1 MAGLVATF
9 GSGAMTNSIDE
20 FEDADCILIT
30 GSNTTENHPLIANRI
45 LRAKEKGA
53 KVIVIDPRKTQIGK
67 LSDIYARQNLGS
79 DVAWINGLINIIIK
93 EGWYDKEFIKDRT
106 EGFED
111 LKAKVA
117 EYTPEKVEKISG
129 IPADSLKEIAEIYAR
144 AENSSIVYCM
154 GITQHTSG
162 TDNVMSLANL
172 AMVTGNVG
180 KRSTGVNP
188 LRGQNNVQG
197 ACDLGAL
204 PNVFT
209 GYQAVTNDELRA
221 KFEKAWGV
229 ALDGKVGQTVVE
241 MMNNAHDGKLKGMYI
256 MAENP
261 LLSDPDI
268 NHVKEALDNLDFL
281 VVQDIFMTETAQ
293 LADVV
298 LPGTTYAEKDGT
310 ITNSDRT
317 VQRCRKA
324 IDPVGNSKPDWE
336 ILSLLGQKMGI
347 SNFDYSSPEEVFKE
361 ISELTPIYGGISY
374 ERIDNEVLHWPCPT
388 SDHPGT
394 LFLHSGTFSRGLG
407 AFKAIDY
414 REPAELPDKDYP
426 MQLTTGR
433 MMFHFHTGT
442 MTRNSPALHKE
453 VRESYVE
460 VSPSDAAEMGILDN
474 EKIKISSR
482 RGEIEAKAKI
492 TDKVHKG
499 VVFIPF
505 HFVEGAANTLTNP
518 VLDPVAKIPEYKVCA
533 VKVEKIQS

>member
-1 MAGLVATF
+1 VAGLVASF

-53 KVIVIDPRKTQIGK
+53 KVIVIDPRKTQIGN
-67 LSDIYARQNLGS
+67 LADIYARQNLGS
-79 DVAWINGLINIIIK
+79 DIAWINGLINVIISD
-93 EGWYDKEFIKDRT
+93 GWYDQEFVNDRT
-106 EGFED
+106 EGFEE
-111 LKAKVA
+111 LKAKVT
-117 EYTPEKVEKISG
+117 EYTPEKVEEISG
-129 IPADSLKEIAEIYAR
+129 ISPATLKQIAEIYAK
-144 AENSSIVYCM
+144 AKNSSIVYCM
-154 GITQHTSG
+154 GITQHICG

-204 PNVFT
+204 PNVIT
-209 GYQAVTNDELRA
+209 GYQAVTNDELRS
-221 KFEKAWGV
+221 KFEQAWDV
-229 ALDGKVGQTVVE
+229 NLDGKVGQTVVE
-241 MMNNAHDGKLKGMYI
+241 MLNNAVDGKLKGMYV

-261 LLSDPDI
+261 MLSDPDI
-268 NHVKEALDNLDFL
+268 NHIKEALVKLDFL

-298 LPGTTYAEKDGT
+298 LPGVTYAEKDGT
-310 ITNSDRT
+310 ITNTDRT

-324 IDPVGNSKPDWE
+324 IEPIGDSKPDWE
-336 ILSLLGQKMGI
+336 ILTLLGQKIGI
-347 SNFDYSSPEEVFKE
+347 SNFNYSSPQDVFKE
-361 ISELTPIYGGISY
+361 ITKVTPIYGGISY
-374 ERIDNEVLHWPCPT
+374 DRIETETLHWPCKT
-388 SDHPGT
+388 ADDPGT
-394 LFLHSGTFSRGLG
+394 LFLHGGTFSRGLG

-414 REPAELPDKDYP
+414 KEPAEMPDKDYP

-453 VRESYVE
+453 VKESYFE
-460 VSPSDAAEMGILDN
+460 VSPADAEEKGITDG
-474 EKIKISSR
+474 EKMKISSR
-482 RGEIEAKAKI
+482 RGEIQAKAKI
-492 TDKVHKG
+492 TDKVDKG
-499 VVFIPF
+499 VIFIPF
-505 HFVEGAANTLTNP
+505 HFVEGSANTLTNAA
-518 VLDPVAKIPEYKVCA
+518 LDPVAKIPEYKVCA
-533 VKVEKIQS
+533 VKVEKI

>member
-1 MAGLVATF
+1 VAGLVASF

-20 FEDADCILIT
+20 FEDADCVLIT

-45 LRAKEKGA
+45 LHAKDKGA
-53 KVIVIDPRKTQIGK
+53 KVIVIDPRKTQIGD
-67 LSDIYARQNLGS
+67 LADIYARQKLGS
-79 DVAWINGLINIIIK
+79 DVAWLNGLIHIIIS
-93 EGWYDKEFIKDRT
+93 EGWYDKEFVKDRT

-111 LKAKVA
+111 LRAKVA
-117 EYTPEKVEKISG
+117 EYTPERVEKISG
-129 IPADSLKEIAEIYAR
+129 ISADTLKEIAEAYAK
-144 AENSSIVYCM
+144 AENGSIVYCM

-209 GYQAVTNDELRA
+209 GYQAVINDELRA

-229 ALDGKVGQTVVE
+229 ELDGKVGQTIVE
-241 MMNNAHDGKLKGMYI
+241 MMNNAHNGQLKGMYV

-261 LLSDPDI
+261 MLSDPDV
-268 NHVKEALDNLDFL
+268 NHVRDALKNLNFL
-281 VVQDIFMTETAQ
+281 VVQDIFMTETAE

-298 LPGTTYAEKDGT
+298 LPGATYAEKDGT

-324 IDPVGNSKPDWE
+324 IEPLGDSKADWE
-336 ILSLLGQKMGI
+336 ILTLLGQKMGI
-347 SNFDYSSPEEVFKE
+347 SNFDYSSPEDVFKE

-374 ERIDNEVLHWPCPT
+374 DRIETETLHWPCPT
-388 SDHPGT
+388 PDHHGT

-414 REPAELPDKDYP
+414 RDPAEMPDNDYP

-442 MTRNSPALHKE
+442 MTRSSPALHKE
-453 VRESYVE
+453 VKESYIE
-460 VSPSDAAEMGILDN
+460 INPADAEEKCITED

-482 RGEIEAKAKI
+482 RGEIEARAKL
-492 TDKVHKG
+492 TSKVDKG

-505 HFVEGAANTLTNP
+505 HFVEGAANVLTNP

-533 VKVEKIQS
+533 VKVEKI

>member
-1 MAGLVATF
+1 
-9 GSGAMTNSIDE
+9 MTNSIDE

-53 KVIVIDPRKTQIGK
+53 KVIVIDPRKTQIGD
-67 LSDIYARQNLGS
+67 LADIYTRQNLGS
-79 DVAWINGLINIIIK
+79 DVAWLNGLINLIIN
-93 EGWYDKEFIKDRT
+93 EGLYDKEFVNDRT
-106 EGFED
+106 EGFEE

-117 EYTPEKVEKISG
+117 EYTPDKVEKISG
-129 IPADSLKEIAEIYAR
+129 IPAATLKQIAEAYAK
-144 AENSSIVYCM
+144 AENGSIVYCM

-209 GYQAVTNDELRA
+209 GYQAVINDELRA

-229 ALDGKVGQTVVE
+229 KLDGKVGQTIVE
-241 MMNNAHDGKLKGMYI
+241 MMNNAHDGKLKGMYV

-261 LLSDPDI
+261 MLSDPDI
-268 NHVKEALDNLDFL
+268 NHVKKALENLDFL
-281 VVQDIFMTETAQ
+281 VVQDIFMTETAE

-298 LPGTTYAEKDGT
+298 LPGVTYAEKDGT

-324 IDPVGNSKPDWE
+324 IEPIGDSKPDWE
-336 ILSLLGQKMGI
+336 ILTLLGQKMGI
-347 SNFDYSSPEEVFKE
+347 SNFNYDSPEDVFEE
-361 ISELTPIYGGISY
+361 IRQLTPIYAGISY
-374 ERIDNEVLHWPCPT
+374 ERIENEVLHWPCPT
-388 SDHPGT
+388 PDHPGT

-414 REPAELPDKDYP
+414 RDPDEMPDGDYP

-433 MMFHFHTGT
+433 TMFHFHTGT

-453 VRESYVE
+453 VKESYVE
-460 VSPSDAAEMGILDN
+460 VNRADAKEQSISED

-482 RGEIEAKAKI
+482 RGQIEAKAKI
-492 TDKVHKG
+492 TDKVAKG

-505 HFVEGAANTLTNP
+505 HFVEGAANVLTNP
-518 VLDPVAKIPEYKVCA
+518 ALDPVAKIPEYKVCA
-533 VKVEKIQS
+533 VKVEKI

>member
-1 MAGLVATF
+1 VAGLVASF

-53 KVIVIDPRKTQIGK
+53 KVIVIDPRETQIGN
-67 LSDIYARQNLGS
+67 LADIYARQNLGS
-79 DVAWINGLINIIIK
+79 DVAWINGLLNMIVN
-93 EGWYDKEFIKDRT
+93 EGWYDKQFVSART

-111 LKAKVA
+111 LKVKVS
-117 EYTPEKVEKISG
+117 EYTAEKVEKISG
-129 IPADSLKEIAEIYAR
+129 IPAATLKQIAQTYAM
-144 AENSSIVYCM
+144 AENGSIVYCM
-154 GITQHTSG
+154 GITQHISG

-180 KRSTGVNP
+180 KPSTGVNP

-209 GYQAVTNDELRA
+209 GYQAVTNDELRG
-221 KFEKAWGV
+221 KFEQAWGV
-229 ALDGKVGQTVVE
+229 KLDGKVGQTVVE
-241 MMNNAHDGKLKGMYI
+241 MLNNAVDGKLKGMYV

-261 LLSDPDI
+261 MLSDPDI
-268 NHVKEALDNLDFL
+268 NHVREALEKLNFL
-281 VVQDIFMTETAQ
+281 VVQDIFMTETAE

-298 LPGTTYAEKDGT
+298 LPGTSYAEKDGT
-310 ITNSDRT
+310 ITNTDRT

-324 IDPVGNSKPDWE
+324 IEPIGDSKPDWK
-336 ILSLLGQKMGI
+336 ILALLAQQMGI
-347 SNFDYSSPEEVFKE
+347 SNFNYDTSEAVYKE
-361 ISELTPIYGGISY
+361 IMALTPIYGGISY
-374 ERIDNEVLHWPCPT
+374 ERIENETLHWPCPT
-388 SDHPGT
+388 ADHPGT

-407 AFKAIDY
+407 ALKAIDY
-414 REPAELPDKDYP
+414 REPAELPDSDYP

-453 VRESYVE
+453 VKESYVE
-460 VSPSDAAEMGILDN
+460 VNTTDARAQGILED
-474 EKIKISSR
+474 EKVKIASR

-492 TDKVHKG
+492 TDKVGRG

-505 HFVEGAANTLTNP
+505 HFVEGAANVLTNP
-518 VLDPVAKIPEYKVCA
+518 ALDPVAKIPEYKVCA
-533 VKVEKIQS
+533 VKVEKI

>member
-1 MAGLVATF
+1 VAGLVASF

-45 LRAKEKGA
+45 LRAQEKGA
-53 KVIVIDPRKTQIGK
+53 KVIVIDPRKTQIGD
-67 LSDIYARQNLGS
+67 LADIYARQNLGS
-79 DVAWINGLINIIIK
+79 DVAWLNGLINVIIS
-93 EGWYDKEFIKDRT
+93 EGWYDKEFVSGRT
-106 EGFED
+106 EGFEE

-117 EYTPEKVEKISG
+117 DYTPDKIEQISG
-129 IPADSLKEIAEIYAR
+129 IPAATIKQIAEAYAK
-144 AENSSIVYCM
+144 AENGSIVYCM
-154 GITQHTSG
+154 GITQHISG

-209 GYQAVTNDELRA
+209 GYQAVINDELRA

-229 ALDGKVGQTVVE
+229 KLDGKVGQTIME
-241 MMNNAHDGKLKGMYI
+241 MMNNAHDGKLAGMYV

-261 LLSDPDI
+261 MLSDPDI
-268 NHVKEALDNLDFL
+268 NHVREALENLDFL

-310 ITNSDRT
+310 ITNTDRT

-324 IDPVGNSKPDWE
+324 IEPIGDSKPDWE
-336 ILSLLGQKMGI
+336 ILALLGQKMGI
-347 SNFDYSSPEEVFKE
+347 SNFDYNSPEDVYKE
-361 ISELTPIYGGISY
+361 IMAVTPIYAGISY
-374 ERIDNEVLHWPCPT
+374 ERIENETLHWPCPT
-388 SDHPGT
+388 ADHPGT

-407 AFKAIDY
+407 ALKSIDY
-414 REPAELPDKDYP
+414 REPAEMPDNDYP

-453 VRESYVE
+453 VKESYVE
-460 VSPSDAAEMGILDN
+460 VNPSDAKEQGIVED
-474 EKIKISSR
+474 EKISIASR
-482 RGEIEAKAKI
+482 RGQIEAKARI
-492 TDKVHKG
+492 TNKVGRG

-505 HFVEGAANTLTNP
+505 HFVEGAANVLTNP
-518 VLDPVAKIPEYKVCA
+518 ALDPVAKIPEYKVCA
-533 VKVEKIQS
+533 VKVEKI